1 MAEKPILFS
10 APMVKAILDGR
21 KTMTRRVVKMGGVES
36 VDGVPHAEDQ
46 YGDWHKLAKFSP
58 YHADDALWVREAF
71 WLGRSP
77 GDDEGQGVARYA
89 DHSFKS
95 HPDLDPKRVSWCRRW
110 EKKPSIFMP
119 RWASRI
125 TLRITDVRVE
135 RLQEI
140 TAADM
145 RAEGIDCLYENDGS
159 ISEHFTKQSWVSLW
173 DSINA
178 KRGYGWDVNPYV
190 WVVSFEKA

>member
-1 MAEKPILFS
+1 M
-10 APMVKAILDGR
+10 
-21 KTMTRRVVKMGGVES
+21 
-36 VDGVPHAEDQ
+36 PHAEDQ
-46 YGDWHKLAKFSP
+46 CGDWHKLAKFSP